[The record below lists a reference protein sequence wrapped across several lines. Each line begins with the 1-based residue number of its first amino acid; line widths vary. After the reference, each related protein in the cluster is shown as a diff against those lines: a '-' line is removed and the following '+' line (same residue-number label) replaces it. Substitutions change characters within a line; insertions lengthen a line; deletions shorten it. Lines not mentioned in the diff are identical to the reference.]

1 MLDLIVV
8 NGLVVTQNKKR
19 EIKRINIDVK
29 NGRIEYLG
37 TEVLPSYKK
46 INAKEY
52 IILPGFLNG
61 HIHFGEYYLRG
72 YKENLSTED
81 YILLGENFYNK
92 FRNIN
97 DKIRNSSINNVV
109 LESIQNGTLTL
120 FGVRGWPNVQRFP
133 VNAFLGYP
141 IMNSKKLEMY
151 QQNFVEKFNLLEK
164 RNNVEYFIGLHSVK
178 WIEESVLKDISDFL
192 NKSKKIKLSLHI
204 CETIE
209 EIKNIKERYNITPI
223 ELLKKY
229 DLLNENTLL
238 VHCNYLNEND
248 IKLIKDNSVS
258 VAVCHSSNLKLNN
271 KPCNIKKLLD
281 NGINVMVATD
291 GPATNDSLSLLDS
304 LKVTALLSGINSS
317 KLLDLITVNPAQY
330 MKINSGSIVEGNKAD
345 ILLYNKNSLN
355 ITYTQSAVENL
366 IYTSGNKP
374 EIIIKDGKVIIENY
388 KFKDKIENNII
399 NEKNKII
406 NLLENNKFNN

>member
-1 MLDLIVV
+1 M
-8 NGLVVTQNKKR
+8 NK
-19 EIKRINIDVK
+19 
-29 NGRIEYLG
+29 G
-37 TEVLPSYKK
+37 
-46 INAKEY
+46 
-52 IILPGFLNG
+52 
-61 HIHFGEYYLRG
+61 
-72 YKENLSTED
+72 
-81 YILLGENFYNK
+81 
-92 FRNIN
+92 
-97 DKIRNSSINNVV
+97 
-109 LESIQNGTLTL
+109 
-120 FGVRGWPNVQRFP
+120 
-133 VNAFLGYP
+133 
-141 IMNSKKLEMY
+141 
-151 QQNFVEKFNLLEK
+151 
-164 RNNVEYFIGLHSVK
+164 
-178 WIEESVLKDISDFL
+178 
-192 NKSKKIKLSLHI
+192 KKIKLSLHI

>member
-1 MLDLIVV
+1 M
-8 NGLVVTQNKKR
+8 
-19 EIKRINIDVK
+19 
-29 NGRIEYLG
+29 
-37 TEVLPSYKK
+37 
-46 INAKEY
+46 
-52 IILPGFLNG
+52 
-61 HIHFGEYYLRG
+61 
-72 YKENLSTED
+72 
-81 YILLGENFYNK
+81 
-92 FRNIN
+92 
-97 DKIRNSSINNVV
+97 
-109 LESIQNGTLTL
+109 
-120 FGVRGWPNVQRFP
+120 
-133 VNAFLGYP
+133 
-141 IMNSKKLEMY
+141 
-151 QQNFVEKFNLLEK
+151 
-164 RNNVEYFIGLHSVK
+164 
-178 WIEESVLKDISDFL
+178 
-192 NKSKKIKLSLHI
+192 
-204 CETIE
+204 
-209 EIKNIKERYNITPI
+209 
-223 ELLKKY
+223 
-229 DLLNENTLL
+229 
-238 VHCNYLNEND
+238 HCNYLNEND

>member
-1 MLDLIVV
+1 M
-8 NGLVVTQNKKR
+8 NK
-19 EIKRINIDVK
+19 
-29 NGRIEYLG
+29 G
-37 TEVLPSYKK
+37 
-46 INAKEY
+46 
-52 IILPGFLNG
+52 
-61 HIHFGEYYLRG
+61 
-72 YKENLSTED
+72 
-81 YILLGENFYNK
+81 
-92 FRNIN
+92 
-97 DKIRNSSINNVV
+97 
-109 LESIQNGTLTL
+109 
-120 FGVRGWPNVQRFP
+120 
-133 VNAFLGYP
+133 
-141 IMNSKKLEMY
+141 
-151 QQNFVEKFNLLEK
+151 
-164 RNNVEYFIGLHSVK
+164 
-178 WIEESVLKDISDFL
+178 
-192 NKSKKIKLSLHI
+192 KKIKLSLHI

-374 EIIIKDGKVIIENY
+374 EIIIKDGKVIIEND

>member
-1 MLDLIVV
+1 MERTDCWL
-8 NGLVVTQNKKR
+8 GLQK
-19 EIKRINIDVK
+19 
-29 NGRIEYLG
+29 
-37 TEVLPSYKK
+37 
-46 INAKEY
+46 A
-52 IILPGFLNG
+52 
-61 HIHFGEYYLRG
+61 
-72 YKENLSTED
+72 
-81 YILLGENFYNK
+81 
-92 FRNIN
+92 
-97 DKIRNSSINNVV
+97 
-109 LESIQNGTLTL
+109 
-120 FGVRGWPNVQRFP
+120 
-133 VNAFLGYP
+133 YP
-141 IMNSKKLEMY
+141 IAFKDVIALDGAPRYLALMNK
-151 QQNFVEKFNLLEK
+151 
-164 RNNVEYFIGLHSVK
+164 
-178 WIEESVLKDISDFL
+178 ESDVIDAYSTDG
-192 NKSKKIKLSLHI
+192 
-204 CETIE
+204 
-209 EIKNIKERYNITPI
+209 
-223 ELLKKY
+223 LLKKY